1 MATQVT
7 QRDSDLETA
16 KTDIAAA
23 ADLAQLKIALRT
35 LIRHDKR
42 QEDRIDRLRGEI
54 RILKRSV
61 KALQRER

>member
-7 QRDSDLETA
+7 QIDSDLETA